1 MTACKPFSIRFAT
14 HFLLAVGLAAGAA
27 TPACA
32 GDDPIVDA
40 ARQLMQGA
48 STRGAWHNPLAPE
61 ATGTAARPRSADEIM
76 NEQIAH
82 YSRQVL
88 DQGGWV
94 NPYVPGPGYD
104 VGNPLYAVRPG
115 EGVSLGG

>member
-1 MTACKPFSIRFAT
+1 MTTRKSFSITTPAGA
-14 HFLLAVGLAAGAA
+14 LLAILATA
-27 TPACA
+27 PLPVLA

-40 ARQLMQGA
+40 ARQAMAGVA
-48 STRGAWHNPLAPE
+48 TRGTWSNPLAPE
-61 ATGTAARPRSADEIM
+61 ATGAPSAPRSADEIM

-94 NPYVPGPGYD
+94 NAWVPGPGYD
-104 VGNPLYAVRPG
+104 VGNPLFAVRPG
-115 EGVSLGG
+115 DGVSMGG